1 MKQLFKGSSLLN
13 ILGMTAAFAALYIIL
28 VQVHY
33 DLTYNRSIPDS
44 ERVYL
49 MTLPSFN
56 GGGSK
61 QQSFLCRPFA
71 EHFLTENPH
80 VETYGVAKLDDVNKV
95 NVVVGEGSNAQ
106 THGVNFAQMTSKALE
121 VFGLEPIIGSFEG
134 IGDNGYLAI
143 SETAAKRLGVT
154 VESILQLESWGR
166 TNYFVVCAIYK
177 DLPANSDLQNIEVI
191 RCNQLEEQDLNS
203 TSNWSYS
210 YFVKL
215 RSTNDKALCEE
226 MISAKYAEIME
237 QELKRYRGMQHDDPS
252 FYKQLDK
259 LEGFLADIHCTLMP
273 IRDLYYDDTLEWSVG
288 QETGNKTTTITLIV
302 VAILIIIITLI
313 NYVNFFFAQVPMR
326 IRSVNTRKIL
336 GSSRAALVG
345 RFLAE
350 SALLVAVALLL
361 AAAVVKAFQSSEYA
375 HFVSCGLGFS
385 QNIVVVLLTMGIAL
399 LATLIAGL
407 YPAMYATSFP
417 PALAIKGAFGM
428 TQKGKNLRYA
438 LIGLQFVISIA
449 FIICAFFLKFQHS
462 YMMNF
467 DMGFDKECLITA
479 NIPLNSLDERDAFN
493 SELLNNPNIKAVAW
507 SQDRM
512 VAEMR
517 MTWGRWHNG
526 EQMSIEV
533 MPVSWN
539 FLQVMGIEVVEGR
552 DFLPSDEQ
560 GEGAIILNEYA
571 KKKYNL
577 NLEEMIAW
585 NGTPFP
591 ATGFCRDFHFQP
603 LQYESEAFAFYI
615 YGADIQS
622 RYFATPHLTVR
633 TIENADIKAV
643 FDAIRSTTDKILPDY
658 DGKKVKINFFDEELG
673 ENYQKEQQLT
683 TTISLFTLLAIII
696 SLMGVLGLVMFETQ
710 YRRKEIGI
718 RRVNGAT
725 VEEILLMFN
734 RKFVAIVLIC
744 FAVAAPISYFVTDYY
759 YSTFAYRAP
768 IVWWVFALALLA
780 VLFVTVLTVS
790 IGSFRTATEN
800 PVKALRTE

>member
-49 MTLPSFN
+49 MTLPSFS
-56 GGGSK
+56 GLGSN

-71 EHFLTENPH
+71 EHFLSENPH

-154 VESILQLESWGR
+154 VESILQLESWGK

-215 RSTNDKALCEE
+215 RSTDDKALCEE

-259 LEGFLADIHCTLMP
+259 LESFLADIHCTLMP

-345 RFLAE
+345 RFLME
-350 SALLVAVALLL
+350 SALLVAMALVL
-361 AAAVVKAFQSSEYA
+361 AVAVVKAFASSEWA
-375 HFVSCGLGFS
+375 HFVSCDLALS
-385 QNIVVVLLTMGIAL
+385 KNIVVALLTVGIAL
-399 LATLIAGL
+399 VATLLAGT
-407 YPAMYATSFP
+407 YPAMYATSFS
-417 PALAIKGAFGM
+417 PAFAIKGSFGM
-428 TQKGKNLRYA
+428 TQKGKSLRYT

-449 FIICAFFLKFQHS
+449 FIICAMFFKQQHK
-462 YMMNF
+462 YMMSY
-467 DMGFDKECLITA
+467 DMGYNKECLLSTSVPVF
-479 NIPLNSLDERDAFN
+479 NMENREAFTN
-493 SELLNNPNIKAVAW
+493 ELLSNPNIKGVAW
-507 SQDRM
+507 AQGPITMNDG
-512 VAEMR
+512 
-517 MTWGRWHNG
+517 MTWGRWHNDQ
-526 EQMSIEV
+526 QMMIRV
-533 MPVSWN
+533 LPVSWN
-539 FLQVMGIEVVEGR
+539 FLQFMGIEVYEGR
-552 DFLPSDEQ
+552 DFLPSDEL

-577 NLEEMIAW
+577 NLKDKIAW
-585 NGTPFP
+585 GVNPHE
-591 ATGFCRDFHFQP
+591 ATGFCRDIHYKP
-603 LQYESEAFAFYI
+603 LQYEGEAFAFYI
-615 YGADIQS
+615 YGEEFFVTSHCYI
-622 RYFATPHLTVR
+622 R

-658 DGKKVKINFFDEELG
+658 GGEKVKINFFDEELG

-696 SLMGVLGLVMFETQ
+696 SLMGVFGLVIFETQ

-725 VEEILLMFN
+725 IEEILLMLN
-734 RKFVAIVLIC
+734 RKFVTIVLIC
-744 FAVAAPISYFVTDYY
+744 FVVAAPISYFVTDYY

-768 IVWWVFALALLA
+768 ISWWVFAVALLA
-780 VLFVTVLTVS
+780 VLLITTLTVT
-790 IGSFRTATEN
+790 IGSLRTATEN
-800 PVKALRTE
+800 PVQALRTE

>member
-1 MKQLFKGSSLLN
+1 
-13 ILGMTAAFAALYIIL
+13 MTAAFAALYIIL

-33 DLTYNRSIPDS
+33 DLTYNRAIPDS

-49 MTLPSFN
+49 MTLPSY
-56 GGGSK
+56 GVSGLK
-61 QQSFLCRPFA
+61 QQSFLARPVA
-71 EHFLTENPH
+71 EMGLADNPY
-80 VETYGVAKLDDVNKV
+80 VETYGVAALDDVNKV
-95 NVVVGEGSNAQ
+95 NVIVGEGTAAK
-106 THGVNFAQMTSKALE
+106 THSVTFAQMTSGALKT
-121 VFGLEPIIGSFEG
+121 FCIQPAMGSFEG
-134 IGDNGYLAI
+134 IGEGGYVAI
-143 SETAAKRLGVT
+143 SETAAERLGVA
-154 VESILQLESWGR
+154 VDSILQLESWGR
-166 TNYFVVCAIYK
+166 TNYFVVRAIYK
-177 DLPANSDLQNIEVI
+177 DLPVASDLKNIEVI
-191 RCNQLEEQDLNS
+191 RCNQLEEQDLTS
-203 TSNWSYS
+203 TSNWSYN
-210 YFVKL
+210 YYVKL
-215 RSTNDKALCEE
+215 RSTDDKALCEE
-226 MISAKYAEIME
+226 VISKKYAELMA
-237 QELKRYRGMQHDDPS
+237 QELKRYRGMQHSDPS

-259 LEGFLADIHCTLMP
+259 LETLLDNIHCTLMP

-288 QETGNKTTTITLIV
+288 QETGNKTSTMTLII
-302 VAILIIIITLI
+302 VAALIVIITLI
-313 NYVNFFFAQVPMR
+313 NFVNFFFAQVPMR

-350 SALLVAVALLL
+350 SALLVAVALLF

-539 FLQVMGIEVVEGR
+539 FLQVMGIEVIEGR

-577 NLEEMIAW
+577 NLEEMVAW

-725 VEEILLMFN
+725 VREILVMFN
-734 RKFVAIVLIC
+734 RKFMIIVGIC
-744 FAVAAPISYFVTDYY
+744 FIIAAPISYFITDYY

-768 IVWWVFALALLA
+768 IAVWVFVVALLA
-780 VLFVTVLTVS
+780 VLVITTLVVTLAS
-790 IGSFRTATEN
+790 LRTATSN
-800 PVKALRTE
+800 PVEALRTE

>member
-49 MTLPSFN
+49 MTLPSFS
-56 GGGSK
+56 GLGSN

-143 SETAAKRLGVT
+143 SETAAERLGVT

-203 TSNWSYS
+203 YSNWSYS

-215 RSTNDKALCEE
+215 RSTDDKALCEE
-226 MISAKYAEIME
+226 MISAKYAKIME

-259 LEGFLADIHCTLMP
+259 LEGLLSDIHCTLMP
-273 IRDLYYDDTLEWSVG
+273 IRELYYDDTLEWSVG

-449 FIICAFFLKFQHS
+449 FIICAMFFKQQHK
-462 YMMNF
+462 YMMSY
-467 DMGFDKECLITA
+467 DMGYNKECLLTTH
-479 NIPLNSLDERDAFN
+479 IPVRNMENREAFSN
-493 SELLNNPNIKAVAW
+493 ELLNNPNIKDVAW
-507 SQDRM
+507 SQGPITMNDG
-512 VAEMR
+512 
-517 MTWGRWHNG
+517 MTWGRWHNDQ
-526 EQMSIEV
+526 QMMIRV
-533 MPVSWN
+533 LPVSWN

-552 DFLPSDEQ
+552 NFLPSDEK

-571 KKKYNL
+571 QKKYNL
-577 NLEEMIAW
+577 NLEDKISWGMNPHE
-585 NGTPFP
+585 
-591 ATGFCRDFHFQP
+591 ATGFCRDIHYKP
-603 LQYESEAFAFYI
+603 LQYESEALAFYI
-615 YGADIQS
+615 YGDVNIWVTDHCYI
-622 RYFATPHLTVR
+622 RTV
-633 TIENADIKAV
+633 ENADIRSV
-643 FDAIRSTTDKILPDY
+643 FETIHNATDKVLPHF
-658 DGKKVKINFFDEELG
+658 GSEKVKINFFDEELG
-673 ENYQKEQQLT
+673 KNYQKEQQLT
-683 TTISLFTLLAIII
+683 TTISLFTMLAIII
-696 SLMGVLGLVMFETQ
+696 SLMGVLGLVIFETQ

-725 VEEILLMFN
+725 VREILVMFN
-734 RKFVAIVLIC
+734 RKFMIIVGIC
-744 FAVAAPISYFVTDYY
+744 FLIAAPISYFITDYY

-768 IVWWVFALALLA
+768 IAVWVFVVALLA
-780 VLFVTVLTVS
+780 VLVITALVVTLAS
-790 IGSFRTATEN
+790 LRTATSN
-800 PVKALRTE
+800 PVEALRTE

>member
-1 MKQLFKGSSLLN
+1 
-13 ILGMTAAFAALYIIL
+13 MTAAFAALYIIL

-33 DLTYNRSIPDS
+33 DLTYNRAIPDS

-49 MTLPSFN
+49 MTLPSF
-56 GGGSK
+56 GAGETK
-61 QQSFLCRPFA
+61 QQSFLARPVA
-71 EHFLTENPH
+71 EMGLADNPY
-80 VETYGVAKLDDVNKV
+80 VEAYGVAQLDDVNKV
-95 NVVVGEGSNAQ
+95 NVIVGEGTEAK
-106 THGVNFAQMTSKALE
+106 THSVTFVQMTSGALKT
-121 VFGLEPIIGSFEG
+121 FGIQAVMGSFED
-134 IGDNGYLAI
+134 IGEGGYVAI
-143 SETAAKRLGVT
+143 SETAAERLGVA
-154 VESILQLESWGR
+154 VDSVLQLESWGQ
-166 TNYFVVCAIYK
+166 TNYFVVRAIYK
-177 DLPANSDLQNIEVI
+177 DLPVASDLKNIEVI

-203 TSNWSYS
+203 TSNWSYQ

-215 RSTNDKALCEE
+215 RSTEDKALCEE
-226 MISAKYAEIME
+226 VISKKYAEIMA
-237 QELKRYRGMQHDDPS
+237 QELKRYRGMQHSDPS

-259 LEGFLADIHCTLMP
+259 LETFIDDIHCTLMP

-288 QETGNKTTTITLIV
+288 QEQGNKTSTITLMIV
-302 VAILIIIITLI
+302 AALIVIITLI

-326 IRSVNTRKIL
+326 IRGVNTRKIL

-350 SALLVAVALLL
+350 SAVLVAIALVL
-361 AAAVVKAFQSSEYA
+361 AV
-375 HFVSCGLGFS
+375 
-385 QNIVVVLLTMGIAL
+385 VVVLLFRSSEWAHFISCDLALSKNMVVAVLTVGIAL
-399 LATLIAGL
+399 VMTLMAGL

-417 PALAIKGAFGM
+417 PALAIKGSFGM
-428 TQKGKNLRYA
+428 SQKGKSLRYA

-449 FIICAFFLKFQHS
+449 FIICAIFLKKQHS
-462 YMMNF
+462 YMMNY
-467 DMGFDKECLITA
+467 DMGFNKECLLTA
-479 NIPLNSLDERDAFN
+479 NIPVSSMDERDAFS
-493 SELLNNPNIKAVAW
+493 SELLNNPNIKEVAW

-512 VAEMR
+512 VAEMH
-517 MTWGRWHNG
+517 MTWGRWHHG
-526 EQMSIEV
+526 EQMMLTV

-539 FLQVMGIEVVEGR
+539 FLQVMGIEVFEGR
-552 DFLPSDEQ
+552 DFLPSDEK
-560 GEGAIILNEYA
+560 GDGAIILNEYA

-577 NLEEMIAW
+577 NLEEMVAW

-725 VEEILLMFN
+725 VREILVMFN
-734 RKFVAIVLIC
+734 RKFMIIVGIC
-744 FAVAAPISYFVTDYY
+744 FLIAAPISYFITDYY

-768 IVWWVFALALLA
+768 IAVWVFVVALLA
-780 VLFVTVLTVS
+780 VLVITTLVVTLAS
-790 IGSFRTATEN
+790 LRTATSN
-800 PVKALRTE
+800 PVEALRTE

>member
-49 MTLPSFN
+49 MTLPLFGQDKN
-56 GGGSK
+56 NAYIN
-61 QQSFLCRPFA
+61 RPMA
-71 EHFLTENPH
+71 EEIIADIPCVEAYGIAQLNEHTQTETP
-80 VETYGVAKLDDVNKV
+80 VTI
-95 NVVVGEGSNAQ
+95 GEGTETKSFVVRSMQ
-106 THGVNFAQMTSKALE
+106 VTSGALD
-121 VFGLEPIIGSFEG
+121 VFGIQSVSGSLDG
-134 IGDNGYLAI
+134 IGTNAFVAI
-143 SETAAKRLGVT
+143 SQSATKRMGVT
-154 VESILQLESWGR
+154 VDDRIDVTINGKVYPY
-166 TNYFVVCAIYK
+166 TICAIFE
-177 DLPANSDLQNIEVI
+177 DQPMTSDLGGMEMIV
-191 RCNQLEEQDLNS
+191 CNLLEKQDLNN
-203 TSNWSYS
+203 TSNWSYN

-215 RSTNDKALCEE
+215 HSTDDKAIFEE
-226 MISAKYAEIME
+226 VAGNMYVDIQSQQIAH
-237 QELKRYRGMQHDDPS
+237 YRGMGNIS
-252 FYKQLDK
+252 ESLTNK
-259 LEGFLADIHCTLMP
+259 LTEMEEFMKEKRMTAIPL
-273 IRDLYYDDTLEWSVG
+273 RDLYFCNDLNYQVG
-288 QETGNKTTTITLIV
+288 QKGNKTTTITLIV
-302 VAILIIIITLI
+302 VAALIVIITLI
-313 NYVNFFFAQVPMR
+313 NFINFFFAQVPMR

-345 RFLAE
+345 RFLME
-350 SALLVAVALLL
+350 SALLVAIALVL
-361 AAAVVKAFQSSEYA
+361 AVAVVKAFASSEWA
-375 HFVSCGLGFS
+375 HFVSCDLALS
-385 QNIVVVLLTMGIAL
+385 KNIVVALLTVGIAL
-399 LATLIAGL
+399 VATLLAGT
-407 YPAMYATSFP
+407 YPAMYATSFS
-417 PALAIKGAFGM
+417 PAFAIKGSFGM
-428 TQKGKNLRYA
+428 TQKGKSLRYA

-449 FIICAFFLKFQHS
+449 FIICAMFFKQQHK
-462 YMMNF
+462 YMMSY
-467 DMGFDKECLITA
+467 DMGYNKECLLSTSVPVF
-479 NIPLNSLDERDAFN
+479 NMENREAFTN
-493 SELLNNPNIKAVAW
+493 ELLSNPNIKGVAW
-507 SQDRM
+507 AQGPITMNDG
-512 VAEMR
+512 
-517 MTWGRWHNG
+517 MTWGRWHNDQ
-526 EQMSIEV
+526 QMMIQV
-533 MPVSWN
+533 LPVSWN
-539 FLQVMGIEVVEGR
+539 FLQFMGIEVYEGR
-552 DFLPSDEQ
+552 DFLPSDEL

-577 NLEEMIAW
+577 NLKDKIAW
-585 NGTPFP
+585 GVNPHE
-591 ATGFCRDFHFQP
+591 ATGFCRDIHYKP
-603 LQYESEAFAFYI
+603 LQYEGEAFAFYI
-615 YGADIQS
+615 YGEEFFVTSHCYI
-622 RYFATPHLTVR
+622 R

-658 DGKKVKINFFDEELG
+658 GGEKVKINFFDEELG

-790 IGSFRTATEN
+790 IGSFRTAIEN